1 MLVTT
6 TTTLTNLPASKMV
19 TLLFQCDGWKTTMGV
34 SLQMHI
40 MLPLTTK
47 YENFYYDHNQ
57 STALTNTIQCI
68 ANIVDDNPILIK
80 ASDLQDNFLDLT
92 DLNLLPTWNSGLYAS

>member
-1 MLVTT
+1 MIAINPQHLQ
-6 TTTLTNLPASKMV
+6 TL
-19 TLLFQCDGWKTTMGV
+19 
-34 SLQMHI
+34 
-40 MLPLTTK
+40 
-47 YENFYYDHNQ
+47 
-57 STALTNTIQCI
+57 QCI